1 MACPDVLIGRFNSVK
16 KSCKFIEV
24 NPPLY
29 VGEMVPTIVSRS
41 TLLVDQ
47 RAKSPQ
53 LWGTRVIRLS
63 YRILP

>member
-1 MACPDVLIGRFNSVK
+1 MYFTLMFILESIYNVN

-24 NPPLY
+24 NPPFE
-29 VGEMVPTIVSRS
+29 VREIVPTIESRL
-41 TLLVDQ
+41 TLLVDR

-63 YRILP
+63 